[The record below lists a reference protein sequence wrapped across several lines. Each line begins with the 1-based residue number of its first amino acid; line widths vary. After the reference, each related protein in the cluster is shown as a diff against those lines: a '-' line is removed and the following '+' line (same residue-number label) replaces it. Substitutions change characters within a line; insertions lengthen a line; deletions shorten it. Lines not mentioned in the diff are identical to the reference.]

1 MWLKAA
7 DASFPYFGLNIL
19 LPYEIIKNWLAP
31 STLAFL
37 NEKKKKSII
46 ELNGMW
52 MNLLSEYLFTSK
64 AYFLKICYFNNPLK

>member
-37 NEKKKKSII
+37 NEKNQSII
-46 ELNGMW
+46 GLNGMW
-52 MNLLSEYLFTSK
+52 MNLLSEYLFSSK